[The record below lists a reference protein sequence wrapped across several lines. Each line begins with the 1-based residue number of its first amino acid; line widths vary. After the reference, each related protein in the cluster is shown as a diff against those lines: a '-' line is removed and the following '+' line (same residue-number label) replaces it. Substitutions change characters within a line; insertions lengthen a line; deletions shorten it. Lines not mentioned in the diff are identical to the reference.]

1 MSPDKEAKAQCR
13 MKNGGLT
20 VRLLICAGGTGGGV
34 YPALAVHNALTS
46 QNPGTEVLWVG
57 GEGGMEEE
65 LVKRAGIPYR
75 SIPAAGVHGVG
86 LRALPGNVAK
96 LTRGVLAS
104 RRILREFKP
113 DVLFFTG
120 GFVAAPMAVAGMNIP
135 TVLYVPDIEPGMAL
149 KFLARFADVVTVTAA
164 DSNRYFGRPERI
176 VLSGYPLRSDLSGW
190 SRETAFSH
198 FGLDASL
205 STLLVTGGSKGARS
219 INMAVLKHLTELLG
233 VAQVIHITGS
243 LDWQMVEDAAQKLPA
258 QLKSRYHIM
267 PYLHEM
273 GAALAAADL
282 VLSRAGAST
291 LGEYP
296 LFGLPAVLV
305 PYPYAWRYQ
314 KVNADFLAG
323 RNAAVILQ
331 DELLNDKLLSVLK
344 DLLLNKHQLEAMR
357 AAMVKISHPNAAD
370 AIASQLLKQ
379 AGGQPL

>member
-1 MSPDKEAKAQCR
+1 
-13 MKNGGLT
+13 
-20 VRLLICAGGTGGGV
+20 V
-34 YPALAVHNALTS
+34 YPALAVHSALTS
-46 QNPGTEVLWVG
+46 QKPKVETLWVG

-120 GFVAAPMAVAGMNIP
+120 GFVAAPLAVAGMNIP
-135 TVLYVPDIEPGMAL
+135 TVLYVPDIEPGLAL
-149 KFLARFADVVTVTAA
+149 KFLSRFADVITVTAD
-164 DSNRYFGRPERI
+164 DSRRFFRSSKRI
-176 VLSGYPLRSDLSGW
+176 VLSGYPLRADLLNW
-190 SRETAFSH
+190 SRDQAFSH
-198 FGLDASL
+198 FGLDASTP
-205 STLLVTGGSKGARS
+205 TLLITGGSKGARS
-219 INMAVLKHLTELLG
+219 INMAVIKNLNDLLG
-233 VAQVIHITGS
+233 VAQIIHITGS
-243 LDWQMVEDAAQKLPA
+243 LDWEVVEKAAQELPA

-282 VLSRAGAST
+282 VLSRAGASA

-314 KVNADFLAG
+314 KVNADFLSE

-344 DLLLNKHQLEAMR
+344 DLLLNKHKLEAMR
-357 AAMVKISHPNAAD
+357 AATKKLSHPNAAD
-370 AIASQLLKQ
+370 GIASQLLEL